1 MMILYVALGLFILG
15 GGLITLTNA
24 VSKRDI
30 GPRQ

>member
-1 MMILYVALGLFILG
+1 MIILYVALGLFLLG

-24 VSKRDI
+24 VSKKDA

>member
-24 VSKRDI
+24 VSNRNA

>member
-1 MMILYVALGLFILG
+1 MMILYVAFGLFILG